1 MDLDRW
7 LHGSQFAMRFW
18 RFPEQPTALVRRSLT
33 YQKERS
39 IRSAPILGH
48 MVEAPDTA
56 LEPIGDVHRTK
67 VGREATEPMRADIRL
82 LGAILGDTI
91 REQNGDEV
99 FELVE
104 RARVESFR
112 VRRSEIDRTEMSR
125 MFDGIDIHQ
134 ALPVIRA
141 FTHFALLAN
150 VAEDIHRERRRGVH
164 VAAGEPPQD
173 SSLAATYLKLDGAEL
188 DSDTVA
194 EALKGALVSPV
205 ITAHPTETRRRTVFV
220 TQHRITELMRLHA
233 EGHTETADGRPVES
247 ELRRQVLTLWQTA
260 LIRLSRLQISDEI
273 AVGLRLYPS
282 AFFEVIPQVNAEVRQ
297 ALRQRWPEA
306 DLLSGPILQPGSWI
320 GGDRDGNPNVT
331 ADVVRL
337 ASGGAAFTA
346 LSHYLAELDQL
357 EQELSMSSRLLKV
370 TDELAALAQG
380 CEDNARA
387 DEPYRRALR
396 VIRARLSATASEIL
410 DQQPQHLLDL
420 GLSRYATPAELRS
433 DLDVIDASLRMHG
446 SALLA
451 DDRLALL
458 REGVH
463 VFGFHLSG
471 LDMRQN
477 SDVHEEVVG
486 ELLAWA
492 GVHPDYSSLP
502 EEQRVELLVAE
513 LSTRRPLIGD
523 RARLSDLARSE
534 LDIIAAATH
543 AVETYGPAAVPNYVI
558 SMCRSVS
565 DMLEAAILLKEGGL
579 LDASG
584 DEPYCPVGISPL
596 FETID
601 DLHNGA
607 TILQAMLE
615 LPLYRALVAA
625 RGESQEV
632 MLGYS
637 DSNKDGGYLAANWAV
652 YRAELALVETAR
664 KNGIRLRLFHGR
676 GGTVGR
682 GGGPSYQAILAQPP
696 GAVNGSLRLTEQGEV
711 IAAKYAEPQVA
722 RRNLESLLA
731 ATLESTLLDV
741 EGLGEAAEP
750 AYAVLDEVA
759 TLAQRS
765 YAELVHD
772 TPGFVEYFKAST
784 PVSEIGSLNIGS
796 RPTSRKPTESIS
808 DLRAIPWVL
817 AWSQSRVMLPGWYGT
832 GTAFE
837 QWIGAGSD
845 SEEERLATLHE
856 LYQRWPFFR
865 SVLSNMAQV
874 LAKSDLGLAA
884 HYSELVADES
894 LRRRVFDKIV
904 DEHHRTIAMYKR
916 ITGEDDLLADN
927 PALARSVFNR
937 FPYLEPL
944 NHLQVELLRRY
955 RGGEDDELVQRG
967 ILLTMN
973 GLASALRN
981 SG

>member
-1 MDLDRW
+1 
-7 LHGSQFAMRFW
+7 
-18 RFPEQPTALVRRSLT
+18 
-33 YQKERS
+33 
-39 IRSAPILGH
+39 
-48 MVEAPDTA
+48 MVEVTDTA
-56 LEPIGDVHRTK
+56 LDPIGDVHRTK
-67 VGREATEPMRADIRL
+67 LGREATEPMRADIRM
-82 LGAILGDTI
+82 LGAILGDTV
-91 REQNGDEV
+91 REQNGEEV
-99 FELVE
+99 FDLVE

-112 VRRSEIDRTEMSR
+112 VRRSEIDRTEVSR

-134 ALPVIRA
+134 AIPVIRA

-150 VAEDIHRERRRGVH
+150 VAEDIHRERRRSIH
-164 VAAGEPPQD
+164 VTAGEPPQD
-173 SSLAATYLKLDGAEL
+173 SSLAATYAKLDRAEL
-188 DSDTVA
+188 DSTTVA
-194 EALKGALVSPV
+194 KALEGALVAPV

-233 EGHTETADGRPVES
+233 EGHTQTDSGRSIET
-247 ELRRQVLTLWQTA
+247 ELRRQILTLWQTA
-260 LIRLSRLQISDEI
+260 IIRLSRLQISDEI
-273 AVGLRLYPS
+273 AAGLRYYPAS
-282 AFFEVIPQVNAEVRQ
+282 FFEVLPKVNAEVRE
-297 ALRQRWPEA
+297 ALRARWPDA
-306 DLLSGPILQPGSWI
+306 DLLSGPMLQPGSWI

-337 ASGGAAFTA
+337 ATGSAAYTA
-346 LSHYLAELDQL
+346 LAHYLAELDQL
-357 EQELSMSSRLLKV
+357 EQELSMSSRLLTV
-370 TDELAALAQG
+370 TPELAELAEG
-380 CEDNARA
+380 CQDKARD

-396 VIRARLSATASEIL
+396 VIRSRLSATAGEIL
-410 DQQPQHLLDL
+410 DEQPQHLLDL
-420 GLSRYATPAELRS
+420 GLPAYATPAELRA
-433 DLDVIDASLRMHG
+433 DLDTIDASLRTHG
-446 SALLA
+446 SAVLA

-463 VFGFHLSG
+463 VFGFHLSA
-471 LDMRQN
+471 LDLRQN
-477 SDVHEEVVG
+477 SDVHEEVVA
-486 ELLAWA
+486 ELLAWS
-492 GVHPDYSSLP
+492 GVHPDYASLP
-502 EEQRVELLVAE
+502 EDERVELLVTE
-513 LSTRRPLIGD
+513 LGTRRPLVSPG
-523 RARLSDLARSE
+523 AKLSELARKE
-534 LDIIAAATH
+534 LDIIGAATF
-543 AVETYGPAAVPNYVI
+543 AVQTYGPAAVPNYVI

-565 DMLEAAILLKEGGL
+565 DVLEAAILMKEAGL

-607 TILQAMLE
+607 AILQAMLD
-615 LPLYRALVAA
+615 LPLYRAMVAA
-625 RGESQEV
+625 RGDMQEV

-652 YRAELALVETAR
+652 YRAELALVDAAR
-664 KNGIRLRLFHGR
+664 KGGIRLRLFHGR

-711 IAAKYAEPQVA
+711 IAAKYAEPQTA

-741 EGLGEAAEP
+741 EGLGDAAEP
-750 AYAVLDEVA
+750 AYAVLDEIA
-759 TLAQRS
+759 TLAQRA

-796 RPTSRKPTESIS
+796 RPSSRKPTQSIS

-837 QWIGAGSD
+837 QWIGAGPE
-845 SEEERLATLHE
+845 SEEDRLAVLHE
-856 LYQRWPFFR
+856 LYERWPFFR

-884 HYSELVADES
+884 RYSELVDDEA
-894 LRRRVFDKIV
+894 LRSRVFDKIV

-916 ITGEDDLLADN
+916 ITGQEDLLADN

-955 RGGEDDELVQRG
+955 RSGEDDELVQRG

>member
-1 MDLDRW
+1 
-7 LHGSQFAMRFW
+7 
-18 RFPEQPTALVRRSLT
+18 
-33 YQKERS
+33 
-39 IRSAPILGH
+39 
-48 MVEAPDTA
+48 MVEVSDAA
-56 LEPIGDVHRTK
+56 LEPIGAVQRTR

-82 LGAILGDTI
+82 LGTILGDTV

-99 FELVE
+99 FDLVE

-112 VRRSEIDRTEMSR
+112 VRRSEIDRAEMSA
-125 MFDGIDIHQ
+125 MFDGIDIHL
-134 ALPVIRA
+134 AIPIIRA
-141 FTHFALLAN
+141 FSHFALLAN
-150 VAEDIHRERRRGVH
+150 VAEDIHRERRRAIH
-164 VAAGEPPQD
+164 IDAGEPPQD
-173 SSLAATYLKLDGAEL
+173 SSLAATYAKLDLAEL
-188 DSDTVA
+188 DSATVA

-220 TQHRITELMRLHA
+220 TQHRITRLMRLHA
-233 EGHTETADGRPVES
+233 EGHTQTDDGRNIEL

-260 LIRLSRLQISDEI
+260 LIRLSRLQITDEI
-273 AVGLRLYPS
+273 DVSLRYYP
-282 AFFEVIPQVNAEVRQ
+282 AALFEVIPQVNSEVRD
-297 ALRQRWPEA
+297 ALRARWPDAE
-306 DLLSGPILQPGSWI
+306 LLSEPILQPGSWI

-331 ADVVRL
+331 ADVVRR
-337 ASGGAAFTA
+337 ATGSAAFTA
-346 LSHYLAELDQL
+346 VAHYLAELTDL
-357 EQELSMSSRLLKV
+357 EQELSLSARLISV
-370 TDELAALAQG
+370 TPELTELAEA
-380 CEDNARA
+380 CPENARA
-387 DEPYRRALR
+387 DEPYRRAVR
-396 VIRARLSATASEIL
+396 VIRGRLTATGAEIL
-410 DQQPQHLLDL
+410 DRQPQHELDL
-420 GLSRYATPAELRS
+420 GLTRYVTPAELRT
-433 DLDVIDASLRMHG
+433 DLDTVDASLRTHG

-458 REGVH
+458 REGVG
-463 VFGFHLSG
+463 VFGFHLCG

-477 SDVHEEVVG
+477 SDVHQEVVG

-492 GVHPDYSSLP
+492 GVHPDYGSLP
-502 EEQRVELLVAE
+502 EDERVELLAAE
-513 LSTRRPLIGD
+513 LSTRRPLVGD
-523 RARLSDLARSE
+523 RAQLSDLACGE
-534 LDIIAAATH
+534 LGVMAAAAD
-543 AVETYGPAAVPNYVI
+543 AVRRYGPAAVPNYII
-558 SMCRSVS
+558 SMCQSVS
-565 DMLEAAILLKEGGL
+565 DVLEAAILLKEAGL
-579 LDASG
+579 LDVSG
-584 DEPYCPVGISPL
+584 PEPYCPVGISPL

-607 TILQAMLE
+607 AILHAMLE
-615 LPLYRALVAA
+615 LPMYRALVSA
-625 RGESQEV
+625 RGDSQEV

-652 YRAELALVETAR
+652 YRAELSLVEVAR
-664 KNGIRLRLFHGR
+664 KTGIRLRLFHGR

-696 GAVNGSLRLTEQGEV
+696 GAVKGSLRLTEQGEV
-711 IAAKYAEPQVA
+711 IAAKYAEPQLA
-722 RRNLESLLA
+722 RRNLESLVA

-741 EGLGEAAEP
+741 EGLGDAAEP

-759 TLAQRS
+759 TLAQRA
-765 YAELVHD
+765 YADLVHD

-832 GTAFE
+832 GSAFE
-837 QWIGAGSD
+837 QWIAAGPE
-845 SEEERLATLHE
+845 SEADRVATLHD
-856 LYQRWPFFR
+856 LYEQWPFFAG
-865 SVLSNMAQV
+865 VLSNMAQV

-884 HYSELVADES
+884 RYAELVADES

-904 DEHHRTIAMYKR
+904 DEHQRTIAMHKL
-916 ITGEDDLLADN
+916 ITGQDDLLADN

-955 RGGEDDELVQRG
+955 RSGDDDELVQRG

>member
-1 MDLDRW
+1 
-7 LHGSQFAMRFW
+7 
-18 RFPEQPTALVRRSLT
+18 
-33 YQKERS
+33 
-39 IRSAPILGH
+39 
-48 MVEAPDTA
+48 MVEVSDTA
-56 LEPIGDVHRTK
+56 LEPIGAVQRTR

-82 LGAILGDTI
+82 LGAMLGDTV
-91 REQNGDEV
+91 REQNGEAV
-99 FELVE
+99 FDLVE
-104 RARVESFR
+104 RARVEAFR

-125 MFDGIDIHQ
+125 MFSGIDIRL
-134 ALPVIRA
+134 AIPVIRA
-141 FTHFALLAN
+141 FSHFALLAN
-150 VAEDIHRERRRGVH
+150 VAEDIHRERRRAIH
-164 VAAGEPPQD
+164 VAAGEPPQE
-173 SSLAATYLKLDGAEL
+173 STLAVTYAKLDAAGL
-188 DSDTVA
+188 DSATVA
-194 EALKGALVSPV
+194 DALRGALVSPV

-220 TQHRITELMRLHA
+220 IHHRITELMRLRA
-233 EGHTETADGRPVES
+233 EGRTETADGRDIEL
-247 ELRRQVLTLWQTA
+247 ELRRHVLTLWQTA
-260 LIRLSRLQISDEI
+260 LIRVSRLQISDEI
-273 AVGLRLYPS
+273 DAGLRYYP
-282 AFFEVIPQVNAEVRQ
+282 AALFRVIPRVNAQVRE
-297 ALRQRWPEA
+297 ALRARWPGA
-306 DLLSGPILQPGSWI
+306 DLLPGPMLRPGSWI

-337 ASGGAAFTA
+337 ATGSAACTA
-346 LSHYLAELDQL
+346 LGHYLAELTQL
-357 EQELSMSSRLLKV
+357 EQELSMSARLV
-370 TDELAALAQG
+370 AVSPELAALAEG
-380 CEDNARA
+380 GEERTRA

-396 VIRARLSATASEIL
+396 VIRGRLTATAAKIL
-410 DQQPQHLLDL
+410 DRKPQHRLDL
-420 GLSRYATPAELRS
+420 GVAPYATPGELRA
-433 DLDVIDASLRMHG
+433 DLDTVDASLRSHG

-458 REGVH
+458 REAVH
-463 VFGFHLSG
+463 TFGFHLCG

-492 GVHPDYSSLP
+492 GVHPDYDSLP
-502 EEQRVELLVAE
+502 EDERVALLARE
-513 LSTRRPLIGD
+513 LSTRRPLVGD
-523 RARLSDLARSE
+523 HARLSDLARRE
-534 LDIIAAATH
+534 LGVVAAAAH
-543 AVETYGPAAVPNYVI
+543 AVERYGPAAIPNYVV

-565 DMLEAAILLKEGGL
+565 DVLEVAVLLKEAGL

-584 DEPYCPVGISPL
+584 PQPYCPVAISPL

-607 TILQAMLE
+607 AILHAMLK
-615 LPLYRALVAA
+615 LPLYRALVTAQ
-625 RGESQEV
+625 GDCQEV

-637 DSNKDGGYLAANWAV
+637 DSNKDGGYLGANWAV
-652 YRAELALVETAR
+652 YRAELALVEVAR
-664 KNGIRLRLFHGR
+664 KMGIRLRLFHGR

-711 IAAKYAEPQVA
+711 VAAKYAEPQPA
-722 RRNLESLLA
+722 RRNLESLVA

-741 EGLGEAAEP
+741 EGLGDAAEP

-759 TLAQRS
+759 ALARRC
-765 YAELVHD
+765 YTELVHN
-772 TPGFVEYFKAST
+772 TPGFVEYFMAST

-796 RPTSRKPTESIS
+796 RPTSRRPTSSIA

-832 GTAFE
+832 GWAFE
-837 QWIGAGSD
+837 QWIAAGPESAD
-845 SEEERLATLHE
+845 ERVETLRE
-856 LYQRWPFFR
+856 LYRRWPFFR

-884 HYSELVADES
+884 RYAELVADES
-894 LRRRVFDKIV
+894 LRRRVFDKIAE
-904 DEHHRTIAMYKR
+904 EHRRTIAMHKL
-916 ITGEDDLLADN
+916 ITGHDDLLADN

-955 RGGEDDELVQRG
+955 RSGDDDELVQHG

>member
-1 MDLDRW
+1 
-7 LHGSQFAMRFW
+7 
-18 RFPEQPTALVRRSLT
+18 
-33 YQKERS
+33 
-39 IRSAPILGH
+39 
-48 MVEAPDTA
+48 MVEAPDAA
-56 LEPIGDVHRTK
+56 LEPIGAVQRTAT
-67 VGREATEPMRADIRL
+67 GREATEPMRADIRL
-82 LGAILGDTI
+82 LGAILGDTV

-99 FELVE
+99 FDLVE

-112 VRRSEIDRTEMSR
+112 VRRSEIDRADLAR
-125 MFDGIDIHQ
+125 MFEGIDIHL
-134 ALPVIRA
+134 AIPIIRA
-141 FTHFALLAN
+141 FSHFALLAN
-150 VAEDIHRERRRGVH
+150 VAEDIHRERRRAVH
-164 VAAGEPPQD
+164 IDAGEPPQD
-173 SSLAATYLKLDGAEL
+173 SSLAATYAKLDLAEL
-188 DSDTVA
+188 NSATVA
-194 EALKGALVSPV
+194 DALKGALVSPV

-220 TQHRITELMRLHA
+220 TQHRITGLMRLHA
-233 EGHTETADGRPVES
+233 EGHTQTDDGRDIEL

-260 LIRLSRLQISDEI
+260 LIRLSRLQITDEI
-273 AVGLRLYPS
+273 DVGLRYYP
-282 AFFEVIPQVNAEVRQ
+282 AALFEVIPQVNSEVRD
-297 ALRQRWPEA
+297 ALRARWPDAE
-306 DLLSGPILQPGSWI
+306 LLASPILQPGSWI

-331 ADVVRL
+331 GEVVRR
-337 ASGGAAFTA
+337 ATGSAAFTA
-346 LSHYLAELDQL
+346 VAHYLAELTDL
-357 EQELSMSSRLLKV
+357 EQELSLSARLVGV
-370 TDELAALAQG
+370 TPELAELSDA
-380 CEDNARA
+380 CPENARA
-387 DEPYRRALR
+387 DEPYRRAVR
-396 VIRARLSATASEIL
+396 VIRGRLTATAAEIL
-410 DQQPQHLLDL
+410 DRRPQHELDL
-420 GLSRYATPAELRS
+420 GLTRYVTPAELRT
-433 DLDVIDASLRMHG
+433 DLDTVDASLRAHG

-458 REGVH
+458 REGVG
-463 VFGFHLSG
+463 VFGFHLCG

-477 SDVHEEVVG
+477 SDVHQEVVG

-492 GVHPDYSSLP
+492 GVHPDYGSLA
-502 EEQRVELLVAE
+502 EDERVELLAAE
-513 LSTRRPLIGD
+513 LSTRRPLLGE
-523 RARLSDLARSE
+523 RAELSDLARGE
-534 LDIIAAATH
+534 LGVMAAAAH
-543 AVETYGPAAVPNYVI
+543 AVRRYGPAAVPNYVI
-558 SMCRSVS
+558 SMCQSVS
-565 DMLEAAILLKEGGL
+565 DVLEAAILLKEAGL

-584 DEPYCPVGISPL
+584 PEPYCPVGISPL

-607 TILQAMLE
+607 AILHAMLE
-615 LPLYRALVAA
+615 LPVYRALVSA
-625 RGESQEV
+625 RGDSQEV

-637 DSNKDGGYLAANWAV
+637 DSNKDGGYLASSWAV
-652 YRAELALVETAR
+652 YRAELSLVDVAR
-664 KNGIRLRLFHGR
+664 KTGIRLRLFHGR

-711 IAAKYAEPQVA
+711 IAAKYAEPQLA
-722 RRNLESLLA
+722 RRNLESLVA

-759 TLAQRS
+759 TLARRA

-796 RPTSRKPTESIS
+796 RPASRKPTESIA

-832 GTAFE
+832 GSAFE
-837 QWIGAGSD
+837 QWIAAGPD
-845 SEEERLATLHE
+845 GEADRVATLHE
-856 LYQRWPFFR
+856 LYERWPFFA

-884 HYSELVADES
+884 RYAELVPDES

-904 DEHHRTIAMYKR
+904 DEHRRTIAMHKL
-916 ITGEDDLLADN
+916 ITGHDDLLADN

-955 RGGEDDELVQRG
+955 RSGDDHELVQRG

-973 GLASALRN
+973 GLSSALRN

>member
-1 MDLDRW
+1 
-7 LHGSQFAMRFW
+7 
-18 RFPEQPTALVRRSLT
+18 
-33 YQKERS
+33 
-39 IRSAPILGH
+39 
-48 MVEAPDTA
+48 MVDVSDIA
-56 LEPIGDVHRTK
+56 LEPIGAVQRTL

-82 LGAILGDTI
+82 LGTILGDTV

-99 FELVE
+99 FDLVE

-112 VRRSEIDRTEMSR
+112 VRRSEIDRADLAR
-125 MFDGIDIHQ
+125 MFDGIDIHR
-134 ALPVIRA
+134 AIPVIRA
-141 FTHFALLAN
+141 FSHFALLAN
-150 VAEDIHRERRRGVH
+150 VAEDIHRERRRAIH

-173 SSLAATYLKLDGAEL
+173 SSLAATYAKLDGAEL
-188 DSDTVA
+188 DSATVA
-194 EALKGALVSPV
+194 TALRGTLISPV

-220 TQHRITELMRLHA
+220 TQHRITQLMRLHA
-233 EGHTETADGRPVES
+233 EGHTETDDGRNIER

-260 LIRLSRLQISDEI
+260 LLRLSRLQITDEI
-273 AVGLRLYPS
+273 EVGLRYYAA
-282 AFFEVIPQVNAEVRQ
+282 AFFQVIPQVNAEVRD
-297 ALRQRWPEA
+297 ALRARWPDA
-306 DLLSGPILQPGSWI
+306 DLLAAPIVAPGSWI

-331 ADVVRL
+331 GEVVRQ
-337 ASGGAAFTA
+337 ATGSAAFTA
-346 LSHYLAELDQL
+346 LSHYLAELTAL
-357 EQELSMSSRLLKV
+357 EQDLSMSARLVPV
-370 TDELAALAQG
+370 TPGLAELAEG
-380 CEDNARA
+380 CGEKARA
-387 DEPYRRALR
+387 DEPYRRAVR
-396 VIRARLSATASEIL
+396 VIRSRLTATGAEIL
-410 DQQPQHLLDL
+410 DRRPQHELDL
-420 GLSRYATPAELRS
+420 GLPPYATPTELQQ
-433 DLDVIDASLRMHG
+433 DLDTIDESLRAHG

-458 REGVH
+458 REGVS

-492 GVHPDYSSLP
+492 GVHPDYASLP
-502 EEQRVELLVAE
+502 EEDRVALLAGELG
-513 LSTRRPLIGD
+513 TRRPLVGD
-523 RARLSDLARSE
+523 RGQLSELARKE
-534 LDIIAAATH
+534 LEVVSAAAH
-543 AVETYGPAAVPNYVI
+543 AIGRYGRAAVPNYVI

-565 DMLEAAILLKEGGL
+565 DVLEVAILLKECRL

-584 DEPYCPVGISPL
+584 SEPYCPVAISPL

-607 TILQAMLE
+607 AIVDAMLE
-615 LPLYRALVAA
+615 LPLYRAVVDAQ
-625 RGESQEV
+625 GGCQEV

-637 DSNKDGGYLAANWAV
+637 DSNKDGGYLASSWAV
-652 YRAELALVETAR
+652 YRAELALVEVAR
-664 KNGIRLRLFHGR
+664 KNRIRLRLFHGR

-711 IAAKYAEPQVA
+711 IAAKYAEPQSA
-722 RRNLESLLA
+722 RRNLESLVA

-750 AYAVLDEVA
+750 AYAVLEEVA
-759 TLAQRS
+759 TLAQRA
-765 YAELVHD
+765 YAELVHE
-772 TPGFVEYFKAST
+772 TPGFVDYFTAST

-796 RPTSRKPTESIS
+796 RPTSRKPTSSIS

-832 GTAFE
+832 GSAFE
-837 QWIGAGSD
+837 QWIAAGPE
-845 SEEERLATLHE
+845 SEDERVGILHE

-884 HYSELVADES
+884 RYAELVADEE
-894 LRRRVFDKIV
+894 LRDRVFGKIV
-904 DEHHRTIAMYKR
+904 DEHRRTIAMHKL
-916 ITGEDDLLADN
+916 ITGHEDLLADN

-955 RGGEDDELVQRG
+955 RSGDDDELVQRG